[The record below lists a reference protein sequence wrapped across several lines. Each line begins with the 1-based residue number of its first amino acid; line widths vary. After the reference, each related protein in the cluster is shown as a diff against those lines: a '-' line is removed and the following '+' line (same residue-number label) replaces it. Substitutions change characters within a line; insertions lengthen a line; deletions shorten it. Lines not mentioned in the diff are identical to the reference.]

1 MTMYARVY
9 GGSLYDLC
17 LEEQLTESVLGELK
31 EIREIIR
38 DNPDYLRLL
47 AEPSIRKDERTK
59 MIEEAFGESAQR
71 YVVNFLKLL
80 CDKNLLNEF
89 SGCVDE
95 FTRRFNLDQG
105 IVEAKVVSAVKLD
118 DKQKSAL
125 IAKLEKTSG
134 KKVSLIEK
142 IDPKVLAGL
151 RVEMEG
157 VQFDGTVEGR
167 IQGVSKK
174 LNETII

>member
-17 LEEQLTESVLGELK
+17 LEEQLTERVLDELK
-31 EIREIIR
+31 EVREIFK
-38 DNPDYLRLL
+38 DNPDYIRLL
-47 AEPSIRKDERTK
+47 SEPSIRKDERTK
-59 MIEEAFGESAQR
+59 MIEEAFGDGAER
-71 YVVNFLKLL
+71 YLVNFLKLL

-89 SGCVDE
+89 SGCVEE
-95 FTRRFNLDQG
+95 FTRRFNLDHG
-105 IVEAKVVSAVKLD
+105 IVEAKVTSAVELSD
-118 DKQKSAL
+118 AQKQSLK
-125 IAKLEKTSG
+125 AKLESTSG
-134 KKVSLIEK
+134 KKVSLLVK
-142 IDPKVLAGL
+142 VDPKVLAGL